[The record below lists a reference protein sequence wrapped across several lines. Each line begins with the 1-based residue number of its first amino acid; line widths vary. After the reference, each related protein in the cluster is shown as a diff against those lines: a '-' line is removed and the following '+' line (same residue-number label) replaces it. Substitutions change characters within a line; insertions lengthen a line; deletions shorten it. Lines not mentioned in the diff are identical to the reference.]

1 MSEKDK
7 KERLTKEIALLL
19 TPVITAYLFIAFYEA
34 GFSGYFSIPI
44 ELININFTDV
54 ILTNRLTLMVAVIAF
69 LWIGLYYNLL
79 PSASS
84 PIFKGM
90 ITFILLLSLWLGF
103 AFGNSDA
110 KSKEFYLVT
119 RTQPSKAVLK
129 IYGDLMILAP
139 INRVQKTFEKNFTI
153 LRVGQDPALFLQLE
167 HVGPLTAATD

>member
-7 KERLTKEIALLL
+7 RERLTKEVALLV
-19 TPVITAYLFIAFYEA
+19 TPIITAYLFIAFYEA
-34 GFSGYFSIPI
+34 GFSGYFSIPV
-44 ELININFTDV
+44 ELIDINITDV

-90 ITFILLLSLWLGF
+90 VTFILLLSLWLGF

-119 RTQPSKAVLK
+119 PSQPPKAVLK
-129 IYGDLMILAP
+129 IYGDLIILAP
-139 INRVQKTFEKNFTI
+139 INRVQKTFDKNFTI
-153 LRVGQDPALFLQLE
+153 LRAGEDTTSSFRLE
-167 HVGPLTAATD
+167 RIGPLTVAGE